1 MTEPPELLVAHFM
14 SLGLIAQEDVP
25 VMNDL
30 VRQARETAGVR
41 LEEHDMLG
49 VAQALGRAVE
59 RVSAAGADVAI
70 RRLDSL
76 PAEERPAALEAWLD
90 AIMPV
95 LVASFEVLCERR
107 ARQIGRRRL
116 LVSTQEN
123 HPTPPV
129 AVAFVDLRGSTGFM
143 LDHDPSEIEALTD
156 ELYAVG
162 QEVATRHDVA
172 AGKFLGDGVLLV
184 SADTGRL
191 LRAARDAVS
200 LLDTRTE
207 LRAGAGVAWGQ
218 VIRRAGD
225 WHGPPV
231 NLAAR
236 LAELAA
242 ADEILVDHTA
252 VADAPQPVARW
263 RDVLPRGL
271 ADIRRVAVFTPLVH
285 DEPK

>member
-1 MTEPPELLVAHFM
+1 MPEPPELLVAHFL
-14 SLGLIAQEDVP
+14 SLGLIEQEDVP
-25 VMNDL
+25 VMNQL

-59 RVSAAGADVAI
+59 RVGASAADIAV
-70 RRLDSL
+70 RRLDAL

-95 LVASFEVLCERR
+95 IVRSFEVLCERR

-116 LVSTQEN
+116 RVSTQEN

-143 LDHDPSEIEALTD
+143 LEHNPQEIEALTD

-162 QEVATRHDVA
+162 QEVAARYDVA

-184 SADTGRL
+184 SADTARL
-191 LRAARDAVS
+191 LHAARHAVS
-200 LLDTRTE
+200 LLASRTA
-207 LRAGAGVAWGQ
+207 LHAGAGVAWGH

-242 ADEILVDHTA
+242 ADEVLVDHTA
-252 VADAPQPVARW
+252 VADALQPVTRW

-271 ADIRRVAVFTPLVH
+271 PDIRRVAVFTPL
-285 DEPK
+285 